1 MPLRTVFV
9 LTAAV
14 ALAIADVQASE
25 APEDLLSQAEMA
37 VAEARSKQAL
47 WLEGARALTAAR
59 AALARGDTD
68 ESLRQSRRAIELAAL
83 GLLQSEGGTGPAA
96 SHTRRDR

>member
-1 MPLRTVFV
+1 MLPRSVV
-9 LTAAV
+9 ILTAAV
-14 ALAIADVQASE
+14 VLAIADVQASD
-25 APEDLLSQAEMA
+25 APEALLGRAETA

-59 AALARGDTD
+59 AALARGDAD
-68 ESLRQSRRAIELAAL
+68 ESLRQSRRAIELAEL
-83 GLLQSEGGTGPAA
+83 GLLQREGGTGPAA

>member
-1 MPLRTVFV
+1 MPLRTVVVF
-9 LTAAV
+9 TAAV

-25 APEDLLSQAEMA
+25 APEDLLGQAEMA

-47 WLEGARALTAAR
+47 WLESARALAAAR

-68 ESLRQSRRAIELAAL
+68 ESVRYSRRAIELSEL
-83 GLLQSEGGTGPAA
+83 GMLQREGGTGPAD